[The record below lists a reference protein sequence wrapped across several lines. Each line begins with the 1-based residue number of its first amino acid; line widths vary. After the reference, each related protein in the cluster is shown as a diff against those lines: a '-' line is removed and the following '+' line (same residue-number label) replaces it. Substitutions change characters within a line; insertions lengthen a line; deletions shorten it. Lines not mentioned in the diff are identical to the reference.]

1 MTEKQQQILSSAQK
15 LFALEGV
22 AAVSTARIAKE
33 AGVSEAL
40 IFRHFGNKQQLV
52 EAVVKAGLAAKS
64 SMINGVLH
72 SPDPMSLV
80 FTVLTIP
87 ADVTDNCDQF
97 LPWVAHLRAVRESGI
112 EISSDSFVR
121 ERLVWAVL
129 EIGHGRPEAV
139 AYTIERVLD
148 QAVELGF
155 AGEED
160 EANNLCFG
168 LRELL
173 INE

>member
-64 SMINGVLH
+64 SMINGALH

-80 FTVLTIP
+80 YGVLSIP
-87 ADVTDNCDQF
+87 ADVTDNYDQF
-97 LPWVAHLRAVRESGI
+97 LPWVAYLRAVRESSI

-155 AGEED
+155 SGEED
-160 EANNLCFG
+160 KANNLSLG

>member
-52 EAVVKAGLAAKS
+52 EAVVKAGLVAKS
-64 SMINGVLH
+64 SMINGALH

-80 FTVLTIP
+80 YRVLSIP
-87 ADVTDNCDQF
+87 ADVTDNYDQF
-97 LPWVAHLRAVRESGI
+97 LPWVAHLRAVRESSI

-155 AGEED
+155 MGEED
-160 EANNLCFG
+160 EANNLRLG

>member
-52 EAVVKAGLAAKS
+52 ETVVKAGLAAKS
-64 SMINGVLH
+64 SIINGALH
-72 SPDPMSLV
+72 SPDPVSLV
-80 FTVLTIP
+80 RAVLSITI
-87 ADVTDNCDQF
+87 DVGDNRNEIV
-97 LPWVAHLRAVRESGI
+97 PWVAHLRAVWESGV
-112 EISSDSFVR
+112 EIPTDNFVR
-121 ERLVWAVL
+121 ERLVWAVS

-148 QAVELGF
+148 QAVELSFVG
-155 AGEED
+155 A
-160 EANNLCFG
+160 AAASNNLCLG
-168 LRELL
+168 MRELL

>member
-52 EAVVKAGLAAKS
+52 ETVVKAGLAAKS
-64 SMINGVLH
+64 SIINGALH
-72 SPDPMSLV
+72 SPDPVSLV
-80 FTVLTIP
+80 RAVLSITI
-87 ADVTDNCDQF
+87 DVGDNRNEIV
-97 LPWVAHLRAVRESGI
+97 PWVAHLRAVWESGV
-112 EISSDSFVR
+112 EIPTDNFVR
-121 ERLVWAVL
+121 ERLVWAVS

-148 QAVELGF
+148 QAVELSFVGDD
-155 AGEED
+155 AASD
-160 EANNLCFG
+160 SLCLG

>member
-64 SMINGVLH
+64 SIVNGALH
-72 SPDPMSLV
+72 SPDPLSLV
-80 FTVLTIP
+80 HAVLSIP
-87 ADVTDNCDQF
+87 ADVTDNFDRF
-97 LPWVAHLRAVRESGI
+97 LPWVAHLRAVRESSI
-112 EISSDSFVR
+112 VISSDSFVR

-155 AGEED
+155 IGEED
-160 EANNLCFG
+160 DAINLCLG

-173 INE
+173 MNE

>member
-52 EAVVKAGLAAKS
+52 DTVVKAGLSAKS
-64 SMINGVLH
+64 SIINGVLH
-72 SPDPMSLV
+72 SPDPVSLV
-80 FTVLTIP
+80 RAVFTIP
-87 ADVTDNCDQF
+87 ADVADKYDLF
-97 LPWVAHLRAVRESGI
+97 LPWVAHLRAVRELGMGN
-112 EISSDSFVR
+112 SSDSFVR
-121 ERLVWAVL
+121 ERLEWAVS

-139 AYTIERVLD
+139 AYTIERILD
-148 QAVELGF
+148 QAVELSF
-155 AGEED
+155 IGEED
-160 EANNLCFG
+160 EVNNLSTG
-168 LRELL
+168 LLELL

>member
-40 IFRHFGNKQQLV
+40 IFRHFGSKQQLV
-52 EAVVKAGLAAKS
+52 EAVVRAGLTAKS
-64 SMINGVLH
+64 SIINGALH
-72 SPDPMSLV
+72 SPDPVSLV
-80 FTVLTIP
+80 RAVLSIP
-87 ADVTDNCDQF
+87 TEVADNYDQF
-97 LPWVAHLRAVRESGI
+97 LPWVAHLRAVWESGT

-129 EIGHGRPEAV
+129 EIGHGRPDAV

-155 AGEED
+155 IGEED
-160 EANNLCFG
+160 EANNLCLG

>member
-1 MTEKQQQILSSAQK
+1 
-15 LFALEGV
+15 V

-64 SMINGVLH
+64 SIVNGALH
-72 SPDPMSLV
+72 SPDPLSLV
-80 FTVLTIP
+80 HAVLTIP
-87 ADVTDNCDQF
+87 ADVTDNFDRF
-97 LPWVAHLRAVRESGI
+97 LPWVAHLRAVRESSI
-112 EISSDSFVR
+112 VISSDSFVR

-155 AGEED
+155 IGEED
-160 EANNLCFG
+160 EANNLCLG

>member
-40 IFRHFGNKQQLV
+40 IFRHFGSKQQLV
-52 EAVVKAGLAAKS
+52 EAVVKAGLTAKS
-64 SMINGVLH
+64 SIINGALH
-72 SPDPMSLV
+72 SPDPVSLV
-80 FTVLTIP
+80 RAVLSIP
-87 ADVTDNCDQF
+87 IEVADNYDRF

-121 ERLVWAVL
+121 ERLVWAVS

-155 AGEED
+155 IGEEG
-160 EANNLCFG
+160 EANNLCLG

>member
-1 MTEKQQQILSSAQK
+1 MTEKQQQILFSAQK

-64 SMINGVLH
+64 SIVNGALH
-72 SPDPMSLV
+72 SPDPLSLV
-80 FTVLTIP
+80 HAVLTIP
-87 ADVTDNCDQF
+87 ADVTDNFDRF
-97 LPWVAHLRAVRESGI
+97 LPWVAHLRAVRESSI
-112 EISSDSFVR
+112 VISSDSFVR

-155 AGEED
+155 IGEED
-160 EANNLCFG
+160 EANNLCLG

>member
-52 EAVVKAGLAAKS
+52 EAVVKSGLAAKS
-64 SMINGVLH
+64 SMINGALH
-72 SPDPMSLV
+72 SPNPMSLV
-80 FTVLTIP
+80 HAVLSIP
-87 ADVTDNCDQF
+87 SDVVDNYDQF
-97 LPWVAHLRAVRESGI
+97 LPWVAHLRAVRESSI

-155 AGEED
+155 SGEED
-160 EANNLCFG
+160 KANNLSLG

>member
-64 SMINGVLH
+64 SIVNGALH
-72 SPDPMSLV
+72 SPDPLSLV
-80 FTVLTIP
+80 HAVLTIP
-87 ADVTDNCDQF
+87 ADVTDNFDRF
-97 LPWVAHLRAVRESGI
+97 LPWVAHLRAVRESSI
-112 EISSDSFVR
+112 VISSDSFVR

-155 AGEED
+155 IGEED
-160 EANNLCFG
+160 EAKNLCLG

>member
-22 AAVSTARIAKE
+22 AAVSTARIAKD

-52 EAVVKAGLAAKS
+52 DAVVKAGVAAKS
-64 SMINGVLH
+64 SIINGALH
-72 SPDPMSLV
+72 SPDPVTLIRAILS
-80 FTVLTIP
+80 IP
-87 ADVTDNCDQF
+87 TDVYDNYSRF
-97 LPWVAHLRAVRESGI
+97 LPWIAQLRALRELSI
-112 EISSDSFVR
+112 EMSSDSFVR
-121 ERLVWAVL
+121 ERLVWAVTQ
-129 EIGHGRPEAV
+129 IGHGRPEAV
-139 AYTIERVLD
+139 AYAIEVLLD

-155 AGEED
+155 ANRDTAAE
-160 EANNLCFG
+160 NLSNG

>member
-1 MTEKQQQILSSAQK
+1 MTEKQQQILFSAQK

-52 EAVVKAGLAAKS
+52 DAVVKAGLSAKS
-64 SMINGVLH
+64 SIINGTLH
-72 SPDPMSLV
+72 SPDPVTLV
-80 FTVLTIP
+80 RAVLSI
-87 ADVTDNCDQF
+87 AVELDNDRNVL
-97 LPWVAHLRAVRESGI
+97 LPWVAQLRAVKDSTV
-112 EISSDSFVR
+112 EISGDSFVR
-121 ERLVWAVL
+121 ERLVWAVT

-139 AYTIERVLD
+139 ASVIEAVLD
-148 QAVELGF
+148 QAVELTFIG
-155 AGEED
+155 AAD
-160 EANNLCFG
+160 NAKNCCLG
-168 LRELL
+168 LQELL

>member
-40 IFRHFGNKQQLV
+40 IFRHFGSKQQLV
-52 EAVVKAGLAAKS
+52 EAVVKAGLTAKS
-64 SMINGVLH
+64 SIINGALH

-80 FTVLTIP
+80 RTVLSIP
-87 ADVTDNCDQF
+87 TEFADNYDRFV
-97 LPWVAHLRAVRESGI
+97 PWVAHLRAVRESGT

-155 AGEED
+155 IGEED
-160 EANNLCFG
+160 EANNLCLG

>member
-33 AGVSEAL
+33 ACVSEAL

-64 SMINGVLH
+64 SMINGALY

-80 FTVLTIP
+80 HGVLSIP
-87 ADVTDNCDQF
+87 ADVTDNFDRF
-97 LPWVAHLRAVRESGI
+97 LPWVAHLRAVRESSMV
-112 EISSDSFVR
+112 ISSDSFVR

-155 AGEED
+155 SGEED
-160 EANNLCFG
+160 KANNLSLG

>member
-40 IFRHFGNKQQLV
+40 IFRHFGKKQQLV

-64 SMINGVLH
+64 SIVNGALH
-72 SPDPMSLV
+72 SPDPLSLV
-80 FTVLTIP
+80 HAVLSIP
-87 ADVTDNCDQF
+87 ADVTDNFDRF
-97 LPWVAHLRAVRESGI
+97 LPWVAHLRAVRESSI
-112 EISSDSFVR
+112 VISSDSFVR

-155 AGEED
+155 IGEEE
-160 EANNLCFG
+160 EANNLCLG

>member
-1 MTEKQQQILSSAQK
+1 MTEKQQKILSSAQK
-15 LFALEGV
+15 LFALDGV

-40 IFRHFGNKQQLV
+40 IFRHFGNKQLLV
-52 EAVVKAGLAAKS
+52 NAVVKAGLSAKS
-64 SMINGVLH
+64 SIINGALH
-72 SPDPMSLV
+72 NPDPVTLV
-80 FTVLTIP
+80 YAVLSIP
-87 ADVTDNCDQF
+87 ADVQDNYDLF
-97 LPWVAHLRAVRESGI
+97 LPWVSHLRAVRDSGM

-121 ERLVWAVL
+121 ERLTWAVE

-155 AGEED
+155 TGEED
-160 EANNLCFG
+160 EANNLSLG
-168 LRELL
+168 LREML

>member
-40 IFRHFGNKQQLV
+40 IFRHFGSKQQLV
-52 EAVVKAGLAAKS
+52 EAVVKAGLTAKS
-64 SMINGVLH
+64 SIINGALH

-80 FTVLTIP
+80 RTVLSIP
-87 ADVTDNCDQF
+87 ADITDNYDQF

-155 AGEED
+155 IGKED
-160 EANNLCFG
+160 EANNLCLG